1 MHPRGNGMG
10 RLDLERDRG
19 AFPGP
24 PDRHLRHRWRI
35 PMSGA
40 GHAKPHGAAPDA
52 ERLNPPNALLTIK
65 QVARILQVNRRTV
78 RRLLQ
83 RGELPWVRIGR
94 QYRLEP
100 AALDAFIAAR
110 RHRVPF

>member
-1 MHPRGNGMG
+1 MSRAGN
-10 RLDLERDRG
+10 R
-19 AFPGP
+19 
-24 PDRHLRHRWRI
+24 
-35 PMSGA
+35 
-40 GHAKPHGAAPDA
+40 HAKPSDATPDR
-52 ERLNPPNALLTIK
+52 ERPNLPSALLTIE

-100 AALDAFIAAR
+100 AALDAFIAACR
-110 RHRVPF
+110 RG